1 LLIDEGVGMK
11 KIQWALAVVFTAMV
25 GLVQAVTLPGPVVN
39 ADWLAANLNEVQVI
53 EVRTDLASYLRNPE
67 FDTDKK
73 TGKKFLVEVGGHIS
87 NSSLLDFK
95 KVRVERLVDGK
106 KIKFLIPEKAD
117 FEKLVQNL
125 GINSGKPIVLVP
137 IGQDMSDIDE
147 ALRTYWQFKVYGE
160 DQVAVLDGGIAGWL
174 SEGREYTT
182 ATSQKAPGNW
192 AAKAFRQELIASS
205 DEVAAASKS
214 GKPQL
219 LDARQPAQ
227 YLGLAKRPDVL
238 TFGHIAG
245 SKELAPELLAKP
257 VNGALYFWSK
267 NTYDALMSA
276 NGLSTKTPTI
286 SYCNTGHLASGGW
299 FVMSEL
305 VGNKSTKLYDGSLY
319 LWTLEGRPLVG
330 VPLN

>member
-1 LLIDEGVGMK
+1 MK
-11 KIQWALAVVFTAMV
+11 KIQLLLAFALTGLVS
-25 GLVQAVTLPGPVVN
+25 LVQAITLPGPVVS
-39 ADWLAANLNEVQVI
+39 ADWLSNNLSDVQVI

-73 TGKKFLVEVGGHIS
+73 TGKKFLVEVGGHITNS
-87 NSSLLDFK
+87 NLLDFK
-95 KVRVERLVDGK
+95 RVRVERLVDGK

-117 FEKLVQNL
+117 FEKLVQSL
-125 GINSGKPIVLVP
+125 GINSDKPIVLVP

-147 ALRTYWQFKVYGE
+147 ALRAYWSFKVYGE

-174 SEGREYTT
+174 GEGREYVTT
-182 ATSQKAPGNW
+182 NAQKATGNW
-192 AAKAFRQELIASS
+192 SAKAYRKELIASS
-205 DEVAAASKS
+205 DDVAAASKA

-257 VNGALYFWSK
+257 SNGALYFWQK
-267 NTYDALMSA
+267 NTYDALMAA
-276 NGLSTKTPTI
+276 NGLSVKGPTI
-286 SYCNTGHLASGGW
+286 AYCNTGHLAAGGW

>member
-1 LLIDEGVGMK
+1 MK
-11 KIQWALAVVFTAMV
+11 KIQWLLAFVLAS
-25 GLVQAVTLPGPVVN
+25 LVSLAQAINLPGPVVS
-39 ADWLAANLNEVQVI
+39 ADWLANNMSEVQVI

-67 FDTDKK
+67 FDIDKK
-73 TGKKFLVEVGGHIS
+73 TGKKFLVEVGGHIT

-95 KVRVERLVDGK
+95 KVRAERTVDGK

-117 FEKLVQNL
+117 FEKLVQSL
-125 GINSGKPIVLVP
+125 GVNSDKPIVLVP

-147 ALRTYWQFKVYGE
+147 ALRTYWSFKVYGE

-174 SEGREYTT
+174 GEGLEYTT
-182 ATSQKAPGNW
+182 ANTSKSAGNW
-192 AAKAFRQELIASS
+192 AAKAERKELIASS
-205 DEVAAASKS
+205 DDVAVASKS

-227 YLGLAKRPDVL
+227 YWGLAKRPDVM

-257 VNGALYFWSK
+257 SNGALYFWPK
-267 NTYDALMSA
+267 KTYEALLAA
-276 NGLSTKTPTI
+276 NGLSAKGQTI
-286 SYCNTGHLASGGW
+286 AYCNTGHLAAGGW

-319 LWTLEGRPLVG
+319 LWTLEGRPLIG

>member
-1 LLIDEGVGMK
+1 MK
-11 KIQWALAVVFTAMV
+11 KIQWFLAFVLIS
-25 GLVQAVTLPGPVVN
+25 LVSLAQAINLPGPVVS
-39 ADWLAANLNEVQVI
+39 ADWLANNMSEVQVI
-53 EVRTDLASYLRNPE
+53 EVRTDIASYLRNPE

-73 TGKKFLVEVGGHIS
+73 TGQKFLVEVGGHIV
-87 NSSLLDFK
+87 SSTLLDFK
-95 KVRVERLVDGK
+95 KVRVDRLVGGK
-106 KIKFLIPEKAD
+106 KIKFLIPEKPD
-117 FEKLVQNL
+117 FEKLVQSL
-125 GINSGKPIVLVP
+125 GINSDKPIVLVP

-147 ALRTYWQFKVYGE
+147 ALRTYWSFKVYGE

-174 SEGREYTT
+174 SEGREFTT
-182 ATSQKAPGNW
+182 ATTPKATGNW
-192 AAKAFRQELIASS
+192 LAKAERKELIASS

-227 YLGLAKRPDVL
+227 YLGLAKRPDVM

-245 SKELAPELLAKP
+245 SKELAPELLARSS
-257 VNGALYFWSK
+257 NGALYFWQK
-267 NTYDALMSA
+267 KTYDALLAA
-276 NGLSTKTPTI
+276 NGLNSKGQTI
-286 SYCNTGHLASGGW
+286 AYCNTGHLAAGGW

>member
-1 LLIDEGVGMK
+1 MK
-11 KIQWALAVVFTAMV
+11 KIQWALALVFTAMV

>member
-1 LLIDEGVGMK
+1 MK
-11 KIQWALAVVFTAMV
+11 KIQWVLVFVLTSIVSLAQAL
-25 GLVQAVTLPGPVVN
+25 TLPGPVVS
-39 ADWLAANLNEVQVI
+39 ADWLSNNLPDVQVI
-53 EVRTDLASYLRNPE
+53 EVRSDLASYVRNPE
-67 FDTDKK
+67 FDVDKK
-73 TGKKFLVEVGGHIS
+73 TGKKFLVEVGGHIT

-117 FEKLVQNL
+117 FERLVQSL
-125 GINSGKPIVLVP
+125 GINSDKPIVLVP

-147 ALRTYWQFKVYGE
+147 ALRTYWSFKVYGE

-174 SEGREYTT
+174 SEGREFTT
-182 ATSQKAPGNW
+182 AGSQKTTGNW
-192 AAKAFRQELIASS
+192 ASKAYRKDLIASS
-205 DEVAAASKS
+205 DDVAAASKA

-227 YLGLAKRPDVL
+227 YLGLTKRPDVV

-257 VNGALYFWSK
+257 SNGALYFWQK
-267 NTYDALMSA
+267 NTYDALMAA
-276 NGLSTKTPTI
+276 NGLSIKGPTI
-286 SYCNTGHLASGGW
+286 AYCNTGHLAAGGW

>member
-1 LLIDEGVGMK
+1 MK
-11 KIQWALAVVFTAMV
+11 KIQWLLAFALIS
-25 GLVQAVTLPGPVVN
+25 LVSLAQAINLPGPVVS
-39 ADWLAANLNEVQVI
+39 ADWLANNMSEVQVI

-73 TGKKFLVEVGGHIS
+73 TGKKFLVEVGGHIT
-87 NSSLLDFK
+87 NSTLLDFK
-95 KVRVERLVDGK
+95 KVRVDRMVDGK

-117 FEKLVQNL
+117 FEKLVQSL
-125 GINSGKPIVLVP
+125 GINSDKPIVLVP

-147 ALRTYWQFKVYGE
+147 ALRTYWSFKVYGE

-174 SEGREYTT
+174 SESREFTT
-182 ATSQKAPGNW
+182 ATTPKSTGNW
-192 AAKAFRQELIASS
+192 LAKAERKELIASS
-205 DEVAAASKS
+205 DDVAAASKN

-227 YLGLAKRPDVL
+227 YLGLAKRPDVM

-245 SKELAPELLAKP
+245 SKELAPELLARSN
-257 VNGALYFWSK
+257 NGALYFWQK
-267 NTYDALMSA
+267 KTYDALLAA
-276 NGLSTKTPTI
+276 NGLSSKGQTI
-286 SYCNTGHLASGGW
+286 AYCNTGHLAAGGW

>member
-1 LLIDEGVGMK
+1 MK
-11 KIQWALAVVFTAMV
+11 KIQLLLAFALTGLVS
-25 GLVQAVTLPGPVVN
+25 LVQAITLPGPVVS
-39 ADWLAANLNEVQVI
+39 ADWLSNNLSDVQVI

-67 FDTDKK
+67 FDIDKK
-73 TGKKFLVEVGGHIS
+73 TGKKFLVEVGGHIT
-87 NSSLLDFK
+87 NSTLLDFK

-117 FEKLVQNL
+117 FEKLVQSL
-125 GINSGKPIVLVP
+125 GINSDKPIVLVP

-147 ALRTYWQFKVYGE
+147 ALRTYWSFKVYGE

-174 SEGREYTT
+174 GEGREYVTT
-182 ATSQKAPGNW
+182 NAQKATGNW
-192 AAKAFRQELIASS
+192 SAKAYRKELIANS
-205 DEVAAASKS
+205 DDVAAASKA

-257 VNGALYFWSK
+257 SNGALYFWQK

-276 NGLSTKTPTI
+276 NGLSIKGPTI
-286 SYCNTGHLASGGW
+286 AYCNTGHLAAGGW

>member
-1 LLIDEGVGMK
+1 MK
-11 KIQWALAVVFTAMV
+11 KIQWLLAFALIS
-25 GLVQAVTLPGPVVN
+25 LVSLAQAINLPGPVVS
-39 ADWLAANLNEVQVI
+39 ADWLANNMSEVQVI

-87 NSSLLDFK
+87 NSTLLDFK
-95 KVRVERLVDGK
+95 KVRVDRMVDGK

-117 FEKLVQNL
+117 FEKLVQSL
-125 GINSGKPIVLVP
+125 GINSDKPIVLVP

-147 ALRTYWQFKVYGE
+147 ALRTYWSFKVYGE

-174 SEGREYTT
+174 SESREFTT
-182 ATSQKAPGNW
+182 ATTPKSAGNW
-192 AAKAFRQELIASS
+192 LAKAERKELIASS
-205 DEVAAASKS
+205 DDVAAASKN

-227 YLGLAKRPDVL
+227 YLGLAKRPDVM

-245 SKELAPELLAKP
+245 SKELAPELLARSN
-257 VNGALYFWSK
+257 NGALYFWQK
-267 NTYDALMSA
+267 KTYDALLAA
-276 NGLSTKTPTI
+276 NGLSSKGQTI
-286 SYCNTGHLASGGW
+286 AYCNTGHLAAGGW

>member
-1 LLIDEGVGMK
+1 MK
-11 KIQWALAVVFTAMV
+11 RIQWALAFVLTSLVT
-25 GLVQAVTLPGPVVN
+25 LVQAITLPGPVVS
-39 ADWLAANLNEVQVI
+39 ADWLANNLSEVQVI
-53 EVRTDLASYLRNPE
+53 EVRTDLASYLKNPE

-73 TGKKFLVEVGGHIS
+73 TGKKFLVEVGGHIT

-106 KIKFLIPEKAD
+106 KIKLLIPEKAD
-117 FEKLVQNL
+117 FEKLVQSL
-125 GINSGKPIVLVP
+125 GVNSDKPIVLVP

-147 ALRTYWQFKVYGE
+147 ALRTYWSFKVYGE
-160 DQVAVLDGGIAGWL
+160 DRVAVLDGGIAGWL

-182 ATSQKAPGNW
+182 SNAPKVTGNW
-192 AAKAFRQELIASS
+192 AAKAFRQELVASS
-205 DEVAAASKS
+205 DEVAAASRE

-227 YLGLAKRPDVL
+227 YLGLAKRPDVQ

-257 VNGALYFWSK
+257 MNGALYFWQK
-267 NTYDALMSA
+267 NTYDALMTA
-276 NGLSTKTPTI
+276 NGLSVKGPTI
-286 SYCNTGHLASGGW
+286 AYCNTGHLAAGGW

>member
-1 LLIDEGVGMK
+1 MK
-11 KIQWALAVVFTAMV
+11 KIQWLLAFVLIS
-25 GLVQAVTLPGPVVN
+25 LVSLAQAITLPGPVVS
-39 ADWLAANLNEVQVI
+39 ADWLANNMSDVQVI

-73 TGKKFLVEVGGHIS
+73 TGKKFLVEVGGHIA
-87 NSSLLDFK
+87 NSTLLDFK

-117 FEKLVQNL
+117 FEKLVQSL
-125 GINSGKPIVLVP
+125 GINSDKPIVLVP

-147 ALRTYWQFKVYGE
+147 ALRTYWSFKVYGE

-174 SEGREYTT
+174 SEGREFTT
-182 ATSQKAPGNW
+182 ANSPKAAGNW
-192 AAKAFRQELIASS
+192 AAKAERKELVASS
-205 DEVAAASKS
+205 DDVAAASKS

-257 VNGALYFWSK
+257 SNGALYFWQK
-267 NTYDALMSA
+267 KTYDALLAA
-276 NGLSTKTPTI
+276 NGLSNKGPTI
-286 SYCNTGHLASGGW
+286 AYCNTGHLAAGGW

>member
-1 LLIDEGVGMK
+1 MK
-11 KIQWALAVVFTAMV
+11 KMQWLLALVLA
-25 GLVQAVTLPGPVVN
+25 GLISLAQAISLPGPVVS
-39 ADWLAANLNEVQVI
+39 ADWLANNLSEVQVI

-73 TGKKFLVEVGGHIS
+73 TGKKFLVEVGGHIT

-95 KVRVERLVDGK
+95 KVRAERTIDGK

-117 FEKLVQNL
+117 FEKLVQSL
-125 GINSGKPIVLVP
+125 GVNSDKPIVLVP

-147 ALRTYWQFKVYGE
+147 ALRTYWTFKVYGE

-174 SEGREYTT
+174 GEGREFVTT
-182 ATSQKAPGNW
+182 NSQKTVGNW
-192 AAKAFRQELIASS
+192 STKAYRKELIASS
-205 DEVAAASKS
+205 EEVAAASKGS
-214 GKPQL
+214 KPQL

-238 TFGHIAG
+238 TFGHIAS

-257 VNGALYFWSK
+257 SNGALYFWPK

-276 NGLSTKTPTI
+276 NGLSTKNPTI
-286 SYCNTGHLASGGW
+286 AYCNTGHLAAGGW

>member
-1 LLIDEGVGMK
+1 MK
-11 KIQWALAVVFTAMV
+11 KIQWLLAFVLISLAS
-25 GLVQAVTLPGPVVN
+25 LAQAITLPGPVVS
-39 ADWLAANLNEVQVI
+39 ADWLASNMSEVQVI
-53 EVRTDLASYLRNPE
+53 EVRTDLASFLRNPE

-87 NSSLLDFK
+87 NSTLLDFK
-95 KVRVERLVDGK
+95 KVRVDRLVDGK
-106 KIKFLIPEKAD
+106 KIKFLIPEKTD
-117 FEKLVQNL
+117 FEKLVQSL
-125 GINSGKPIVLVP
+125 GINSDKPIILVP

-147 ALRTYWQFKVYGE
+147 ALRTYWSFKVYGE

-174 SEGREYTT
+174 GEGRKFSTVNT
-182 ATSQKAPGNW
+182 PKAAGNW
-192 AAKAFRQELIASS
+192 LAKAERKELIASS

-238 TFGHIAG
+238 TFGHIQGA
-245 SKELAPELLAKP
+245 KELAPELMAKP
-257 VNGALYFWSK
+257 SNGALYFWQK
-267 NTYDALMSA
+267 KTYDALLAA
-276 NGLSTKTPTI
+276 NGISTNDPTI
-286 SYCNTGHLASGGW
+286 AYCNTGHLASGGW

>member
-1 LLIDEGVGMK
+1 MK
-11 KIQWALAVVFTAMV
+11 KIQWLLAFVLTGLVS
-25 GLVQAVTLPGPVVN
+25 LVQAITLPGPVVS
-39 ADWLAANLNEVQVI
+39 ADWLSNNLSDVQVI

-73 TGKKFLVEVGGHIS
+73 TGKKFLVEVGGHIT
-87 NSSLLDFK
+87 NSTLLDFK

-117 FEKLVQNL
+117 FEKLVQSL
-125 GINSGKPIVLVP
+125 GINSDKPIVLVP

-147 ALRTYWQFKVYGE
+147 ALRTYWSFKVYGE

-174 SEGREYTT
+174 GEGREYVTT
-182 ATSQKAPGNW
+182 NAQKATGNW
-192 AAKAFRQELIASS
+192 SAKAYRKELIASS
-205 DEVAAASKS
+205 DDVAAASKA

-238 TFGHIAG
+238 IFGHIAG

-257 VNGALYFWSK
+257 SNGALYFWQK
-267 NTYDALMSA
+267 NTYDALMAA
-276 NGLSTKTPTI
+276 NGLSVKGPTI
-286 SYCNTGHLASGGW
+286 AYCNTGHLAAGGW

>member
-1 LLIDEGVGMK
+1 MK
-11 KIQWALAVVFTAMV
+11 KIQLLLAFALTGLVS
-25 GLVQAVTLPGPVVN
+25 LVQAITLPGPVVS
-39 ADWLAANLNEVQVI
+39 ADWLSNNLSDVQVI

-87 NSSLLDFK
+87 NSTLLDFK

-117 FEKLVQNL
+117 FEKLVQSL
-125 GINSGKPIVLVP
+125 GINSDKPIVLVP

-147 ALRTYWQFKVYGE
+147 ALRTYWSFKVYGE

-174 SEGREYTT
+174 GEGREFTT
-182 ATSQKAPGNW
+182 VNTQKTVGNW
-192 AAKAFRQELIASS
+192 SAKAYRKELIASS
-205 DEVAAASKS
+205 DDVAAASKA

-227 YLGLAKRPDVL
+227 YLGLAKRPDVM

-257 VNGALYFWSK
+257 SNGALYFWQK

-276 NGLSTKTPTI
+276 NGLSVKGPI
-286 SYCNTGHLASGGW
+286 IAYCNTGHLAAGGW

>member
-1 LLIDEGVGMK
+1 MK
-11 KIQWALAVVFTAMV
+11 KIQWFLAFALIS
-25 GLVQAVTLPGPVVN
+25 LVSLAQAINLPGPVVS
-39 ADWLAANLNEVQVI
+39 ADWLANNMSEVQVI
-53 EVRTDLASYLRNPE
+53 EVRTDIASYLRNPE

-73 TGKKFLVEVGGHIS
+73 TGQKFLVEVGGHIV
-87 NSSLLDFK
+87 SSTLLDFK
-95 KVRVERLVDGK
+95 KVRVDRLVGGK
-106 KIKFLIPEKAD
+106 KIKFLIPEKPD
-117 FEKLVQNL
+117 FEKLVQSL
-125 GINSGKPIVLVP
+125 GINSDKPIVLVP

-147 ALRTYWQFKVYGE
+147 ALRTYWSFKVYGE

-174 SEGREYTT
+174 SEGREFTT
-182 ATSQKAPGNW
+182 ATTPKATGNW
-192 AAKAFRQELIASS
+192 LAKAERKELIASS
-205 DEVAAASKS
+205 DDVAAASKN

-227 YLGLAKRPDVL
+227 YLGLAKRPDVM

-245 SKELAPELLAKP
+245 SKELAPELLARSS
-257 VNGALYFWSK
+257 NGALYFWQK
-267 NTYDALMSA
+267 KTYDALLAA
-276 NGLSTKTPTI
+276 NGLNSKGQTI
-286 SYCNTGHLASGGW
+286 AYCNTGHLAAGGW

>member
-1 LLIDEGVGMK
+1 MK
-11 KIQWALAVVFTAMV
+11 KIQWLLAFALIS
-25 GLVQAVTLPGPVVN
+25 LVSLAQAINLPGPVVS
-39 ADWLAANLNEVQVI
+39 ADWLANNMSEVQVI
-53 EVRTDLASYLRNPE
+53 EVRTDIASYLRNPE

-73 TGKKFLVEVGGHIS
+73 TGQKFLVEVGGHIV
-87 NSSLLDFK
+87 SSTLLDFK
-95 KVRVERLVDGK
+95 KVRVDRLVGGK
-106 KIKFLIPEKAD
+106 KIKFLIPEKLD
-117 FEKLVQNL
+117 FEKLVQSL
-125 GINSGKPIVLVP
+125 GINSDKPIVLVP

-147 ALRTYWQFKVYGE
+147 ALRTYWSFKVYGE

-174 SEGREYTT
+174 SEGREFTT
-182 ATSQKAPGNW
+182 ATTPKATGNW
-192 AAKAFRQELIASS
+192 LAKAERKELIASS
-205 DEVAAASKS
+205 DDVAAASKN

-227 YLGLAKRPDVL
+227 YLGLAKRPDVM

-245 SKELAPELLAKP
+245 SKELAPELLARSS
-257 VNGALYFWSK
+257 NGALYFWQK
-267 NTYDALMSA
+267 KTYDALLAA
-276 NGLSTKTPTI
+276 NGLNSKGQTI
-286 SYCNTGHLASGGW
+286 AYCNTGHLAAGGW

>member
-1 LLIDEGVGMK
+1 MK
-11 KIQWALAVVFTAMV
+11 KIQWLLAFVLIS
-25 GLVQAVTLPGPVVN
+25 LVSLAQAITLPGPVVS
-39 ADWLAANLNEVQVI
+39 ADWLANNMSEVQVI
-53 EVRTDLASYLRNPE
+53 EVRTDLASYLRSPE

-73 TGKKFLVEVGGHIS
+73 TGKKFLVEVGGHIA
-87 NSSLLDFK
+87 NSTLLDFK

-106 KIKFLIPEKAD
+106 KIKHLIPEKAD
-117 FEKLVQNL
+117 FEKLVQSL
-125 GINSGKPIVLVP
+125 GINSDKPIVLVP

-147 ALRTYWQFKVYGE
+147 ALRTYWSFKVYGE

-174 SEGREYTT
+174 SEGREFTIANSPK
-182 ATSQKAPGNW
+182 ATGNW
-192 AAKAFRQELIASS
+192 VAKAERKELIASS
-205 DEVAAASKS
+205 NEVAAASKS

-245 SKELAPELLAKP
+245 SKELAPELLARP
-257 VNGALYFWSK
+257 SNGALYFWQK
-267 NTYDALMSA
+267 KTYDALLAA
-276 NGLSTKTPTI
+276 NGLSSKGPTI
-286 SYCNTGHLASGGW
+286 AYCNTGHLASGGW

>member
-1 LLIDEGVGMK
+1 MK
-11 KIQWALAVVFTAMV
+11 KMQWLLAFVLAS
-25 GLVQAVTLPGPVVN
+25 LVSLAQAINLPGPVVS
-39 ADWLAANLNEVQVI
+39 ADWLANNLSEVQVI

-73 TGKKFLVEVGGHIS
+73 TGKKFLVEVGGHIT

-95 KVRVERLVDGK
+95 KVRAERTVDGK

-117 FEKLVQNL
+117 FEKLVQSL
-125 GINSGKPIVLVP
+125 GVNSDKPIILVP

-147 ALRTYWQFKVYGE
+147 ALRTYWSFKVYGE

-174 SEGREYTT
+174 GEGREYTT
-182 ATSQKAPGNW
+182 ANAPKIAGNW
-192 AAKAFRQELIASS
+192 SAKAERKELIASS

-227 YLGLAKRPDVL
+227 YWGLAKRPDVM

-257 VNGALYFWSK
+257 SNGALYFWPK
-267 NTYDALMSA
+267 KTYEALLVA
-276 NGLSTKTPTI
+276 NGLGAKGQTI
-286 SYCNTGHLASGGW
+286 AYCNTGHLAAGGW

-319 LWTLEGRPLVG
+319 LWTLEGRPLIG

>member
-1 LLIDEGVGMK
+1 MK
-11 KIQWALAVVFTAMV
+11 KIKLLLAFALTGLVS
-25 GLVQAVTLPGPVVN
+25 LVQAITLPGPVVS
-39 ADWLAANLNEVQVI
+39 ADWLSNNLSDVQVI

-73 TGKKFLVEVGGHIS
+73 TGKKFLVEVGGHIT
-87 NSSLLDFK
+87 NSTLLDFK

-117 FEKLVQNL
+117 FEKLVQSL
-125 GINSGKPIVLVP
+125 GINSDKPIVLVP

-147 ALRTYWQFKVYGE
+147 ALRTYWSFKVYGE

-174 SEGREYTT
+174 GEGREYVTT
-182 ATSQKAPGNW
+182 NTQKATGNW
-192 AAKAFRQELIASS
+192 SAKAYRKELIASS
-205 DEVAAASKS
+205 DDVAAASKA

-257 VNGALYFWSK
+257 SNGALYFWQK

-276 NGLSTKTPTI
+276 NGLSVKGPTI
-286 SYCNTGHLASGGW
+286 AYCNTGHLAAGGW

>member
-1 LLIDEGVGMK
+1 MK
-11 KIQWALAVVFTAMV
+11 KIQWLLAFALIS
-25 GLVQAVTLPGPVVN
+25 LVSLAQAITLPGPVVS
-39 ADWLAANLNEVQVI
+39 ADWLANNMSEVQVI

-87 NSSLLDFK
+87 NSTLLGFK
-95 KVRVERLVDGK
+95 KVRVDRMVDGK

-117 FEKLVQNL
+117 FEKLAQSL
-125 GINSGKPIVLVP
+125 GINSDKPIVLVP

-147 ALRTYWQFKVYGE
+147 ALRTYWSFKVYGE

-174 SEGREYTT
+174 SESREFTT
-182 ATSQKAPGNW
+182 ATTPKAAGNW
-192 AAKAFRQELIASS
+192 LAKAERKELIASS
-205 DEVAAASKS
+205 DDVAAASKS

-227 YLGLAKRPDVL
+227 YLGLANRPDVI
-238 TFGHIAG
+238 TFGHIAS
-245 SKELAPELLAKP
+245 SKELAPELLARSS
-257 VNGALYFWSK
+257 NGALYFWQK
-267 NTYDALMSA
+267 KTYDALLAA
-276 NGLSTKTPTI
+276 NGLSSKGQTI
-286 SYCNTGHLASGGW
+286 AYCNTGHLAAGGW

-319 LWTLEGRPLVG
+319 LWTLEGHPLVG

>member
-1 LLIDEGVGMK
+1 MK
-11 KIQWALAVVFTAMV
+11 KIQWLLAFALIS
-25 GLVQAVTLPGPVVN
+25 LVSLAQAITLPGPVVS
-39 ADWLAANLNEVQVI
+39 ADWLANNMSEVQVI

-87 NSSLLDFK
+87 NSTLLDFK
-95 KVRVERLVDGK
+95 KVRVDRMVDGK

-117 FEKLVQNL
+117 FEKLAQSL
-125 GINSGKPIVLVP
+125 GINSDKPIVLVP

-147 ALRTYWQFKVYGE
+147 ALRTYWSFKVYGE

-174 SEGREYTT
+174 SESREFTT
-182 ATSQKAPGNW
+182 ATTPKAAGNW
-192 AAKAFRQELIASS
+192 LAKAERKELIASS
-205 DEVAAASKS
+205 DDVAAASKS

-227 YLGLAKRPDVL
+227 YLGLAKRPDVM
-238 TFGHIAG
+238 TFGHIAS
-245 SKELAPELLAKP
+245 SKELAPELLARSS
-257 VNGALYFWSK
+257 NGALYFWQK
-267 NTYDALMSA
+267 KTYDALLAA
-276 NGLSTKTPTI
+276 NGLSSKGQTI
-286 SYCNTGHLASGGW
+286 AYCNTGHLAAGGW

-319 LWTLEGRPLVG
+319 LWTLEGHPLVG
-330 VPLN
+330 VPLD

>member
-1 LLIDEGVGMK
+1 MK
-11 KIQWALAVVFTAMV
+11 KMQWLLALVLASLISLA
-25 GLVQAVTLPGPVVN
+25 QAISLPGPVVS
-39 ADWLAANLNEVQVI
+39 ADWLANNLSEVQVI

-73 TGKKFLVEVGGHIS
+73 TGKKFLVEVGGHIT

-95 KVRVERLVDGK
+95 KVRAERTIDGK

-117 FEKLVQNL
+117 FEKLVQSL
-125 GINSGKPIVLVP
+125 GVNSDKPIVLVP

-147 ALRTYWQFKVYGE
+147 ALRTYWTFKVYGE

-174 SEGREYTT
+174 GEGREFVTT
-182 ATSQKAPGNW
+182 NSQKTVGNW
-192 AAKAFRQELIASS
+192 STKAYRKELIASS
-205 DEVAAASKS
+205 EEVAAASKG

-238 TFGHIAG
+238 TFGHIAS

-257 VNGALYFWSK
+257 SNGALYFWPK

-276 NGLSTKTPTI
+276 NGLSTKNPTI
-286 SYCNTGHLASGGW
+286 AYCNTGHLAAGGW

>member
-1 LLIDEGVGMK
+1 MK
-11 KIQWALAVVFTAMV
+11 KTQWLLAFVLISLAN
-25 GLVQAVTLPGPVVN
+25 LAHAITLPGPVVS
-39 ADWLAANLNEVQVI
+39 ADWLASNMSEVQVI

-73 TGKKFLVEVGGHIS
+73 TGKKFLVEVGGHIT
-87 NSSLLDFK
+87 NSTLLDFK
-95 KVRVERLVDGK
+95 KVRVDRMVGGK
-106 KIKFLIPEKAD
+106 KIKFLIPEKVD
-117 FEKLVQNL
+117 FEKLVQSL
-125 GINSGKPIVLVP
+125 GIHSDKPIILVP

-147 ALRTYWQFKVYGE
+147 ALRTYWSFKVYGE

-174 SEGREYTT
+174 GEGREFTT
-182 ATSQKAPGNW
+182 ANTKKAVGNW
-192 AAKAFRQELIASS
+192 LARAERKELIASS
-205 DEVAAASKS
+205 EDVATASKS

-238 TFGHIAG
+238 TFGHIQG
-245 SKELAPELLAKP
+245 SKELAPELMVKP
-257 VNGALYFWSK
+257 SNGALYFWPK
-267 NTYDALMSA
+267 KTYDALLAA
-276 NGLSTKTPTI
+276 NGMSTNDPTI
-286 SYCNTGHLASGGW
+286 AYCNTGHLASGGW

>member
-1 LLIDEGVGMK
+1 MK
-11 KIQWALAVVFTAMV
+11 KIQWALALVFTAMV

-117 FEKLVQNL
+117 FEKLVQTL

-174 SEGREYTT
+174 GEGREFTT
-182 ATSQKAPGNW
+182 ATSPKAMGNW
-192 AAKAFRQELIASS
+192 VAKAFRQELIASS
-205 DEVAAASKS
+205 DEVAAASKG

-257 VNGALYFWSK
+257 TNGALYFWQK

-276 NGLSTKTPTI
+276 NGLSTRAPTI
-286 SYCNTGHLASGGW
+286 SYCNTGHLAAGGW

>member
-1 LLIDEGVGMK
+1 MKRMQWLLAIV
-11 KIQWALAVVFTAMV
+11 LS
-25 GLVQAVTLPGPVVN
+25 GLVSLAQAINLPGPVVS
-39 ADWLAANLNEVQVI
+39 ADWLSNNLSEVQVI
-53 EVRTDLASYLRNPE
+53 EVRTDLASYLKNPE

-73 TGKKFLVEVGGHIS
+73 TGKKFLVEVGGHIT

-95 KVRVERLVDGK
+95 KVRAERTVDGK

-117 FEKLVQNL
+117 FEKLVQSL
-125 GINSGKPIVLVP
+125 GINSDKPIVLVP

-147 ALRTYWQFKVYGE
+147 ALRTYWTFKVYGE

-174 SEGREYTT
+174 GEGRNYET
-182 ATSQKAPGNW
+182 ANNQKAAGNW
-192 AAKAFRQELIASS
+192 SAKAYRKELIASS
-205 DEVAAASKS
+205 DEVAAASKG

-227 YLGLAKRPDVL
+227 YLGLAKRPDVM

-257 VNGALYFWSK
+257 TNGALYFWQK
-267 NTYDALMSA
+267 NTYDALLAA
-276 NGLSTKTPTI
+276 NGLSAKGPTI
-286 SYCNTGHLASGGW
+286 AYCNTGHLAAGGW

>member
-1 LLIDEGVGMK
+1 MK
-11 KIQWALAVVFTAMV
+11 KIQWLLAFALTSLVS
-25 GLVQAVTLPGPVVN
+25 LVQAITLPGPVVS
-39 ADWLAANLNEVQVI
+39 ADWLSNNLSDVQVI

-87 NSSLLDFK
+87 NSTLLDFK

-117 FEKLVQNL
+117 FEKLVQSL
-125 GINSGKPIVLVP
+125 GINSDKPIVLVP

-147 ALRTYWQFKVYGE
+147 ALRTYWSFKVYGE

-174 SEGREYTT
+174 GEGREFTT
-182 ATSQKAPGNW
+182 ANTQKTVGNW
-192 AAKAFRQELIASS
+192 SAKAYRKELIASS
-205 DEVAAASKS
+205 DDVAAASKA

-257 VNGALYFWSK
+257 SNGALYFWQK

-276 NGLSTKTPTI
+276 NGLSVKGPTI
-286 SYCNTGHLASGGW
+286 AYCNTGHLAAGGW

-319 LWTLEGRPLVG
+319 LWTLEGHPLVG

>member
-1 LLIDEGVGMK
+1 MK
-11 KIQWALAVVFTAMV
+11 KIQWGIALVLTALV
-25 GLVQAVTLPGPVVN
+25 GLVHAATLPGPVVS
-39 ADWLAANLNEVQVI
+39 ADWLATNMNEVQVI
-53 EVRTDLASYLRNPE
+53 EVRTDLASYVRNPV

-73 TGKKFLVEVGGHIS
+73 TGKKFLVEVGGHIP

-106 KIKFLIPEKAD
+106 RIKLLIPEKAD
-117 FEKLVQNL
+117 FEKLVQTL
-125 GINSGKPIVLVP
+125 GVNSDKPIVLVP

-147 ALRTYWQFKVYGE
+147 ALRMYWQFKVYGE
-160 DQVAVLDGGIAGWL
+160 DSVAVLDGGIAGQL
-174 SEGREYTT
+174 GEGREYTT
-182 ATSQKAPGNW
+182 ATTQKSSGNW

-227 YLGLAKRPDVL
+227 CLGLTKRPDVQ

-245 SKELAPELLAKP
+245 SKALAPELLAKP
-257 VNGALYFWSK
+257 TNGALYFWQK
-267 NTYDALMSA
+267 ITYDALMSA
-276 NGLSTKTPTI
+276 NGLSTKAPTI
-286 SYCNTGHLASGGW
+286 SYCNTGHLAAGGW

-305 VGNKSTKLYDGSLY
+305 AGNKSTKLYDGSLY
-319 LWTLEGRPLVG
+319 LWTLEDRPLIG

>member
-1 LLIDEGVGMK
+1 MK
-11 KIQWALAVVFTAMV
+11 KIQWLLAFALAGLV
-25 GLVQAVTLPGPVVN
+25 GLAQAIALPGPVVS
-39 ADWLAANLNEVQVI
+39 ADWLTNNLSEVQVI
-53 EVRTDLASYLRNPE
+53 EVRTDLASYLKKPE
-67 FDTDKK
+67 FETDKK
-73 TGKKFLVEVGGHIS
+73 TGKKFLVEVGGHIT
-87 NSSLLDFK
+87 NSTLLDFK

-106 KIKFLIPEKAD
+106 KIKLLIPEKAD
-117 FEKLVQNL
+117 FEKLVQSL
-125 GINSGKPIVLVP
+125 GINSDKPIVLVP

-147 ALRTYWQFKVYGE
+147 ALRTYWSFKVYGE
-160 DQVAVLDGGIAGWL
+160 DRVAVLDGGIAGWL

-182 ATSQKAPGNW
+182 INNPKATGNW
-192 AAKAFRQELIASS
+192 SANAYRKELIASS
-205 DEVAAASKS
+205 DEVAAASKG

-257 VNGALYFWSK
+257 SNGALYFWQK
-267 NTYDALMSA
+267 NTYEALMVA
-276 NGLSTKTPTI
+276 NGLSTQNPTI
-286 SYCNTGHLASGGW
+286 SYCNTGHLAAGGW
-299 FVMSEL
+299 FMMSEL

>member
-1 LLIDEGVGMK
+1 LAFALISLVS
-11 KIQWALAVVFTAMV
+11 LA
-25 GLVQAVTLPGPVVN
+25 QAINLPGPVVS
-39 ADWLAANLNEVQVI
+39 ADWLANNMSEVQVI
-53 EVRTDLASYLRNPE
+53 EVRTDIASYLRNPE

-73 TGKKFLVEVGGHIS
+73 TGQKFLVEVGGHIV
-87 NSSLLDFK
+87 SSTLLDFK
-95 KVRVERLVDGK
+95 KVRVDRLVGGK
-106 KIKFLIPEKAD
+106 KIKFLIPEKPD
-117 FEKLVQNL
+117 FEKLVQSL
-125 GINSGKPIVLVP
+125 GINSDKPIVLVP

-147 ALRTYWQFKVYGE
+147 ALRTYWSFKVYGE

-174 SEGREYTT
+174 SEGREFTT
-182 ATSQKAPGNW
+182 ATTPKATGNW
-192 AAKAFRQELIASS
+192 LAKAERKELIASS

-227 YLGLAKRPDVL
+227 YLGLAKRPDVM

-245 SKELAPELLAKP
+245 SKELAPELLARSS
-257 VNGALYFWSK
+257 NGALYFWQK
-267 NTYDALMSA
+267 KTYDALLAA
-276 NGLSTKTPTI
+276 NGLNSKGQTI
-286 SYCNTGHLASGGW
+286 AYCNTGHLAAGGW